1 MFKFLRKYDKW
12 ILAIG
17 GSLLLIT
24 FLVPQAIQGLS
35 QYSAET
41 GATWA
46 TVGAPPA
53 ALTAGEADF
62 FRRQARLID
71 SLGPQNIL
79 NRIGAGNDPA
89 HWFLLVR
96 EAEAAGLIGGPG
108 SGLVFAQQLAANSGE
123 GVTPEQVVVLLGGQA
138 GLDYPQTLETLAQ
151 IQGVGRLISLVSTA
165 GRFSDTRLRGTAARK
180 SLGVAADVVVLD
192 ARTIKSIPVTPADEE
207 ALAAQLASHGESLV
221 GEGEKG
227 FGYRIPDRFQ
237 LEWISISRG
246 EVMASLQDDPGLGP
260 IELRKAYQRNP
271 ERFGGGLIATRTS
284 TTTFADREDKVREL
298 ILKDLV
304 EARMQAIAKFADD
317 RLQFPRRSLDR
328 RGLHFELPED
338 WAARQLAFDALAADI
353 GGEFN
358 IPAPVVQ
365 QSPEGW
371 LVAEDLRDAD
381 RFGLLSNAS
390 TELFGRSRT
399 TTADLIPALKEFG
412 GSDTIPVQAFVSL
425 PSLSTPE
432 GDLVITRISE
442 VDPSHAPTDLDEVRS
457 EVTADLNAILRYES
471 LVESLPEIIDTART
485 QGIRA
490 VANTY
495 DAPMEFAAD
504 IREANL
510 EFLLQYGITM
520 NSSIPGIGNDGD
532 AIAEVVNRAI
542 FLDPTR
548 PVTDQPIEDRVFVI
562 ELPERLSLL
571 VVSVETLSPLT
582 QETWARLATNP
593 APLQTALSRDLAPF
607 DPAEVFGLDALSAR
621 HAFELSRVSDSDE
634 DEEFETETST
644 EPAES
649 TG

>member
-35 QYSAET
+35 QYSAQT

-53 ALTAGEADF
+53 TLTAGEADF
-62 FRRQARLID
+62 FRRQVRLID
-71 SLGPQNIL
+71 SLGPQNML
-79 NRIGAGNDPA
+79 NRIGAGSDPA
-89 HWFLLVR
+89 HWFLLLR

-108 SGLVFAQQLAANSGE
+108 SGLIFAQQLATNSGE
-123 GVTPEQVVVLLGGQA
+123 GITPEQVVVLLGGQA
-138 GLDYPQTLETLAQ
+138 GLSYPQTLETLAQ
-151 IQGVGRLISLVSTA
+151 IQGVGRLISLVSSA

-192 ARTIKSIPVTPADEE
+192 ARTLESIPVTKADEE
-207 ALAAQLASHGESLV
+207 ALVAQLTSHGESLA
-221 GEGEKG
+221 GEGDQG
-227 FGYRIPDRFQ
+227 FGYRIPDRFKI
-237 LEWISISRG
+237 EWMSIPRS
-246 EVMASLQDDPGLGP
+246 EIVASMDDDPGLGP

-271 ERFGGGLIATRTS
+271 ERFGGGSISTGSTSGTFATR
-284 TTTFADREDKVREL
+284 ADKVREL
-298 ILKDLV
+298 ILADLV
-304 EARMQAIAKFADD
+304 DARMQAIAKFADD

-328 RGLHFELPED
+328 RGLHFELPEG
-338 WAARQLAFDALAADI
+338 WSTRRLALSTLATDI
-353 GGEFN
+353 GEEFD
-358 IPAPVVQ
+358 IPAPAVQ
-365 QSPEGW
+365 QSSEEW
-371 LVAEDLRDAD
+371 LIAEDLRDAD

-390 TELFGRSRT
+390 TELFGRTRT

-425 PSLSTPE
+425 PSLNTPE
-432 GDLVITRISE
+432 GDLVITRITE
-442 VDPSHAPTDLDEVRS
+442 VDPSHAPTDLEEVRD
-457 EVTADLNAILRYES
+457 EVTADLDAILRYET
-471 LVESLPEIIDTART
+471 LVQSMPEIIGTART
-485 QGIRA
+485 EGIRA

-495 DAPMEFAAD
+495 GAPVEFAAD

-520 NSSIPGIGNDGD
+520 NSSIPGIGNDAE

-548 PVTDQPIEDRVFVI
+548 PVADQPIEDRVFAI
-562 ELPERLSLL
+562 ELPERLAVL

-607 DPAEVFGLDALSAR
+607 DPAEVFGLEALSAR

-634 DEEFETETST
+634 DEEFEIEDST
-644 EPAES
+644 GPVES

>member
-35 QYSAET
+35 QYSAQT

-53 ALTAGEADF
+53 TLTAGEADF
-62 FRRQARLID
+62 FRRQVRLID

-79 NRIGAGNDPA
+79 NRIGAGSDPA
-89 HWFLLVR
+89 HWFLLIR
-96 EAEAAGLIGGPG
+96 EADAAGLIGGPG

-123 GVTPEQVVVLLGGQA
+123 DVTPEQVVALLGGQA

-151 IQGVGRLISLVSTA
+151 IQGVGRLISIISSA

-192 ARTIKSIPVTPADEE
+192 ARNLESIPVTAADEA
-207 ALAAQLASHGESLV
+207 ALAAQLASHGESLA

-227 FGYRIPDRFQ
+227 FGYRIPDRFRI
-237 LEWISISRG
+237 EWMSIPRS
-246 EVMASLQDDPGLGP
+246 EVMASLEDDPGLGP

-271 ERFGGGLIATRTS
+271 ERFGGGAITTSVTPATFSSR
-284 TTTFADREDKVREL
+284 ADKVREV
-298 ILKDLV
+298 ILSDLV
-304 EARMQAIAKFADD
+304 DARMDAIAKFADD

-328 RGLHFELPED
+328 RGLHFVLPED
-338 WAARQLAFDALAADI
+338 WKTRQLAFDALAADI

-358 IPAPVVQ
+358 IPAPIVQ
-365 QSPEGW
+365 KSADEW
-371 LVAEDLRDAD
+371 LIAEDLKDAD
-381 RFGLLSNAS
+381 RFGLLSDAGTN
-390 TELFGRSRT
+390 LFGRSRT
-399 TTADLIPALKEFG
+399 TTADLVPALKEFG
-412 GSDTIPVQAFVSL
+412 GSDTIPVQAEISL
-425 PSLSTPE
+425 PSLRTRE
-432 GDLVITRISE
+432 GDLVITRVTD
-442 VDPSHAPTDLDEVRS
+442 VDPSHAPTDLEEVRS
-457 EVTADLNAILRYES
+457 EVAADLDAILRYET
-471 LVESLPEIIDTART
+471 LVESMPEIIGTAREE
-485 QGIRA
+485 GIRA
-490 VANTY
+490 LANRY

-520 NSSIPGIGNDGD
+520 NSSIPGIGSDAD

-542 FLDPTR
+542 VLDPTR
-548 PVTDQPIEDRVFVI
+548 PVSDQPVEERVFAI
-562 ELPERLSLL
+562 ELPERLAVL
-571 VVSVETLSPLT
+571 VVSVETLNPLT
-582 QETWARLATNP
+582 QEIWARLATDP

-607 DPAEVFGLDALSAR
+607 DPSEVFGLEALSAR

-634 DEEFETETST
+634 DEEFETDDST
-644 EPAES
+644 DTAES